1 MELWTIGQAIRGV
14 LTYPLVSGSQY
25 GLDLCFN
32 TGGAVNAATLPSLVM
47 HFTNADLT
55 LAPENLFIYANDA
68 GSVQCLA
75 MAGSSGL
82 SILGNIQQQDHLIL
96 FDSEAGQIGFQSM
109 TC

>member
-1 MELWTIGQAIRGV
+1 MELWTIGQAIRAA

-32 TGGAVNAATLPSLVM
+32 TGGAVNAATLPSIVL
-47 HFTNADLT
+47 HFTNADFT
-55 LAPENLFIYANDA
+55 LAPENLYISANDA

-75 MAGSSGL
+75 MAGSSSL

-96 FDSEAGQIGFQSM
+96 FDGEAGQIGFQSV